1 MTCIATAPVSPSRA
15 YQYDTLGR
23 PTSRTLARQG
33 ATRNDAFTSNDR
45 SELISDIV
53 DGTALNGWDY
63 DNIGN
68 RRMEHRSDGY
78 EIYTANQLNQ
88 YTAIEDQEGTFQ
100 PTYDDDGN
108 QTRIKTSTGVW
119 NVTYNAKNRPVL
131 FSKDDNSVSVE
142 CTYDYMGRR
151 ATKKVTE
158 NGTVTLHQRYL
169 YRGYLQIAC
178 CDLLRP
184 AHPCIWFITWDPTQP
199 EATRPLAIQK
209 DATWYTY
216 GWDVTKNT
224 CEIFGQSGYIRA
236 TYTYSPYG
244 LVSSVGDVEQP
255 FQWGGEFFDTETK
268 LVYYNQRYYS
278 PNDGR
283 WLSRDA
289 YTSFIFSPENLY
301 LYVRNN
307 PLKNTD
313 FIGFVPD
320 TVPMICDITCYN
332 DDDTCDWECHCPPGY
347 ISTRLQG
354 GGSAYFYKHSCDK
367 STPPLFDKYCVREKP
382 LFRPKNT
389 RIKAERRETEEQPS
403 YSRTPIPSGETIMV
417 VGTLAAVGLLALCV
431 VLSGGTGAAAAA
443 ALLFASSILNV
454 K

>member
-1 MTCIATAPVSPSRA
+1 M
-15 YQYDTLGR
+15 
-23 PTSRTLARQG
+23 
-33 ATRNDAFTSNDR
+33 
-45 SELISDIV
+45 
-53 DGTALNGWDY
+53 GW
-63 DNIGN
+63 
-68 RRMEHRSDGY
+68 
-78 EIYTANQLNQ
+78 
-88 YTAIEDQEGTFQ
+88 
-100 PTYDDDGN
+100 
-108 QTRIKTSTGVW
+108 GV
-119 NVTYNAKNRPVL
+119 
-131 FSKDDNSVSVE
+131 
-142 CTYDYMGRR
+142 
-151 ATKKVTE
+151 
-158 NGTVTLHQRYL
+158 
-169 YRGYLQIAC
+169 
-178 CDLLRP
+178 
-184 AHPCIWFITWDPTQP
+184 
-199 EATRPLAIQK
+199 
-209 DATWYTY
+209 
-216 GWDVTKNT
+216 
-224 CEIFGQSGYIRA
+224 
-236 TYTYSPYG
+236 
-244 LVSSVGDVEQP
+244 
-255 FQWGGEFFDTETK
+255 FDTETK

-289 YTSFIFSPENLY
+289 YTSFIFSPQNLY

-403 YSRTPIPSGETIMV
+403 YSRTPIPSGETIML